1 MKTLHARWLMTDD
14 GWLPNATVKIDD
26 TGLIASVDARD
37 IASVDARVI
46 ASVDASVEH
55 TGSGRFANLVMPAMP
70 NAHCHAFQHRIAGLT
85 ERASGGGD
93 SFWTWR
99 ERMYEAVAA
108 LDPGALEVAATDL
121 YRRMRAFG
129 YGAVAEFHYLHRLGG
144 SAPLE
149 TADALIRAARSAGID
164 LLLLPVLYRRGGF
177 DDAPLSARQQ
187 RFGLTLEHYGR
198 LLEAL
203 AARVAAD
210 ALPHVAADAL
220 PHVAADAPPHVAA
233 DAPPPAGAG
242 CAAPR
247 EGATRVGIAPHSL
260 RAVSATDL
268 SEVLALRAALVPG
281 CPVHIHIS
289 EQVAEVQAARER
301 LGTTPIHWLCT
312 NAPVDGNW
320 TLVHATHATE
330 AELDLVRAR
339 DATVCVCTTTEANL
353 GDGQFALERW
363 WSIGGSLSIGSD
375 SNVGLDPREEL
386 RWLEYQERLRLRAR
400 SVLVT
405 DTNPHPGSALWRRAV
420 AGGRRSLGLPHPFAH
435 VGARAQFVALAC
447 AEPDMT
453 PDEALDDFVFAQRT
467 TQLAAI

>member
-1 MKTLHARWLMTDD
+1 MNTLHARWLMTDD
-14 GWLPNATVKIDD
+14 GWLPRATVKVDD
-26 TGLIASVDARD
+26 TGLIASIDAN
-37 IASVDARVI
+37 A
-46 ASVDASVEH
+46 EH
-55 TGSGRFANLVMPAMP
+55 TGTGRFQNLVIPAMP

-85 ERASGGGD
+85 ERASGSGD

-149 TADALIRAARSAGID
+149 TADALIRAARGAGIE

-177 DDAPLSARQQ
+177 DDAPLSERQK
-187 RFGLTLEHYGR
+187 RFGLTLDEYGR

-203 AARVAAD
+203 AARAAAD
-210 ALPHVAADAL
+210 A
-220 PHVAADAPPHVAA
+220 APRI
-233 DAPPPAGAG
+233 GAG
-242 CAAPR
+242 RAAQAVGTVHPTS
-247 EGATRVGIAPHSL
+247 AARVGIAPHSL
-260 RAVSATDL
+260 RAVSAADL
-268 SEVLALRAALVPG
+268 GEVLALRAALVPG

-312 NAPVDGNW
+312 NAPVDRSW
-320 TLVHATHATE
+320 TLVHATHATA
-330 AELDLVRAR
+330 AELDLARAR
-339 DATVCVCTTTEANL
+339 EATVCVCTTTEANL
-353 GDGQFALERW
+353 GDGQFDLGRW

-405 DTNPHPGSALWRRAV
+405 EANPHPGSALWRRAV
-420 AGGRRSLGLPHPFAH
+420 AGGRRSFGLQSAFAR
-435 VGARAQFVALAC
+435 VGAPAQFVALAC
-447 AEPDMT
+447 AQPNMT
-453 PDEALDDFVFAQRT
+453 PDEALDDFVFAQRS
-467 TQLAAI
+467 TQLAAA

>member
-26 TGLIASVDARD
+26 TGLIASVEAH
-37 IASVDARVI
+37 A
-46 ASVDASVEH
+46 EH
-55 TGSGRFANLVMPAMP
+55 TGSEGFAKLVMPAMP
-70 NAHCHAFQHRIAGLT
+70 NAHCHAFQHQIAGLT

-149 TADALIRAARSAGID
+149 TADALIRAARGAGID

-210 ALPHVAADAL
+210 A
-220 PHVAADAPPHVAA
+220 
-233 DAPPPAGAG
+233 PPPVGAG
-242 CAAPR
+242 GTAPR
-247 EGATRVGIAPHSL
+247 AGATRVGIAPHSL

-268 SEVLALRAALVPG
+268 SELLALRATLVPG

-312 NAPVDGNW
+312 NAPVDSNW

-330 AELDLVRAR
+330 AELDLVRAH
-339 DATVCVCTTTEANL
+339 DATVCICTTTEANL
-353 GDGQFALERW
+353 GDGQFALGRW

-420 AGGRRSLGLPHPFAH
+420 AGGRRSLGLPHAFAR
-435 VGARAQFVALAC
+435 VGTRAQFVALAC

-467 TQLAAI
+467 TGLAAI